1 MKGLLIKDSLVI
13 TKHLK
18 MLLLVIPFITIVGG
32 VAMAP
37 LAVLMGAVMPMTAM
51 SYDEQSHWN
60 TLAMMMPYSRK
71 DIVLSKFI
79 LGYAFMAVSGLF
91 FLLIH
96 LAITLFMG
104 GSIQTVFLSLFSAI
118 LSGLFFIALSTPIL
132 FKFGT
137 QKGRFV
143 FIVFVA
149 IASALGTL
157 SQGFLIEIQTV
168 LSNYLPLIL
177 LAAAVI
183 ANAVSIFICLH
194 IKKS

>member
-118 LSGLFFIALSTPIL
+118 LSGLFFIAISTPIL

-157 SQGFLIEIQTV
+157 GQGFLIEIQTV